1 MVEEERLSQAVVEKS
16 LSVKSRVEKRLHRTE
31 KRYEREQLAKTKR
44 SEEYEALEEVF
55 DRPTLMTV
63 YHLLNKGV
71 IKKIHGVVESGK
83 EARIYYGIGVEERE
97 LAIKIYLTA
106 SSEFRKG
113 MQTYIQG
120 DPRFKHVS
128 SDTRSL
134 VYLWAQKE
142 FKNMTKA
149 HASGVSVPKP
159 IYVEKNVLIME
170 FIGKDGVR
178 APLLREKPPSDP
190 ETMYRQLLEQVK
202 KLYKAGLVHG
212 DLSEYNI
219 MNWMEKPVVFDVSQG
234 VTLEHPMAAR
244 FLRRDIENLNHF
256 FQGLGVEVKE
266 VDEAY
271 RWITE
276 NDGSKNAC

>member
-1 MVEEERLSQAVVEKS
+1 MAEEERLSQTVVEES

-44 SEEYEALEEVF
+44 SEEYDTLEEVF

-63 YHLLNKGV
+63 YRLLNQGV
-71 IKKIHGVVESGK
+71 IKRIHGVVESGK
-83 EARIYYGIGVEERE
+83 ESRIYHGVGAEGRE
-97 LAIKIYLTA
+97 LAIKIYLTTSA
-106 SSEFRKG
+106 EFRKG

-120 DPRFKHVS
+120 DPRFKHIRP
-128 SDTRSL
+128 DTRSL

-142 FKNMTKA
+142 FKNMTQA
-149 HASGVSVPKP
+149 YASGVSVPKP

-170 FIGKDGVR
+170 FVGEDGVR

-190 ETMYRQLLEQVK
+190 ERMYRQLLEHVK

-219 MNWMEKPVVFDVSQG
+219 MNWMEKPVIFDISQS

-244 FLRRDIENLNHF
+244 FLRRDIENLNRF
-256 FQGLGVEVKE
+256 FQGLGIEVKDL
-266 VDEAY
+266 DELY
-271 RWITE
+271 RWIAR
-276 NDGSKNAC
+276 DD